1 MIIISKF
8 SLYVFALIAGILIFF
23 LGITSYYYLK
33 DIPTVATLAVKYI
46 AENFIFYAILF
57 NIILWFLL
65 WRITVKSTKILA
77 QLDKIIELSKTGNY
91 NVVEYLKKLG
101 KLGEKINLILFQFT
115 QLNLLKSLKI
125 SAQSNLNE
133 FLITKINIRLLIL
146 DMQGNILNV
155 SQPFLELFGLAKD
168 QLVNKNLKEII
179 KDLNFE
185 QLLQDVKKERKP
197 VLLANTIVEIKE
209 KKEIITLSFQ
219 PVADIKNNISSVI
232 VIAQ

>member
-8 SLYVFALIAGILIFF
+8 SLYAFAFSAGILIFF
-23 LGITSYYYLK
+23 LGVTSYYYIK
-33 DIPTVATLAVKYI
+33 DIPQVADLTFKYI

-57 NIILWFLL
+57 NIILFYLL
-65 WRITVKSTKILA
+65 RRIAVKSTKILA

-101 KLGEKINLILFQFT
+101 QLGEKINFILFQFT
-115 QLNLLKSLKI
+115 QLNLMKSLKI
-125 SAQSNLNE
+125 SAQSNINE
-133 FLITKINIRLLIL
+133 FLIAKVNERLLIL
-146 DMQGNILNV
+146 DMQGNILNI
-155 SQPFLELFGLAKD
+155 SQPFLDLFGLAKD

-185 QLLQDVKKERKP
+185 QLLQDMKKERKA

-209 KKEIITLSFQ
+209 KKEIINLSFQ
-219 PVADIKNNISSVI
+219 PVADIKNNISNII
-232 VIAQ
+232 VIGQ